1 MDTHLA
7 RQLPNDIIIRI
18 IREATVMATMDYWMD
33 IHSRIDT
40 RDFARYAPGQ
50 YNPFAYAE
58 ARVPAQQI
66 AEASCMSSE
75 FPWFGGDVWAL
86 KPCPDGPT
94 WCVGTSGQSRAA
106 AREWGEH
113 LDEDGNEIEL
123 DLRFE

>member
-7 RQLPNDIIIRI
+7 RQLPNDIIIRV
-18 IREATVMATMDYWMD
+18 IREATVMSRDEATQATMDYWMD
-33 IHSRIDT
+33 IHSRIDPC
-40 RDFARYAPGQ
+40 DFARYAPGQ

-75 FPWFGGDVWAL
+75 FPWVGGDVWSL

-94 WCVGTSGQSRAA
+94 WCVGTSGR
-106 AREWGEH
+106 